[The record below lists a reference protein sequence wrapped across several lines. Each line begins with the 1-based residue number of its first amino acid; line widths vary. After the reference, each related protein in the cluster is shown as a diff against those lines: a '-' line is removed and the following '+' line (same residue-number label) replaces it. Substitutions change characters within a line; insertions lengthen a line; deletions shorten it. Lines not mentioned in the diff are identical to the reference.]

1 MRKDKSARSLSDIV
15 RQLQGL
21 LQELDSGL
29 HDAAEETPEPIEN
42 AEPPTAQGRSQS
54 GLPLRDVLL
63 LGLPPADVYL
73 VHETAD
79 VGFIPASGIAELTD
93 AGRDEFAGL
102 LNAVV
107 TSIRPGAY
115 GVELVLN
122 GVDPQDMMDFDEAQA
137 NHRNAA
143 YTIGLFGR

>member
-29 HDAAEETPEPIEN
+29 HNAAGEAAEPVEN
-42 AEPPTAQGRSQS
+42 AEPPKAQGRGQS

-63 LGLPPADVYL
+63 LGLPPMDAYL
-73 VHETAD
+73 IHETAD
-79 VGFIPASGIAELTD
+79 VGFIPASGLAELTD

-115 GVELVLN
+115 GVELVLS
-122 GVDPQDMMDFDEAQA
+122 GVEPQAMMDFDEAQA

>member
-1 MRKDKSARSLSDIV
+1 MRKDKPARSLADIV
-15 RQLQGL
+15 RQLHGL
-21 LQELDSGL
+21 LQELDNGL
-29 HDAAEETPEPIEN
+29 HDAAEEAAEN
-42 AEPPTAQGRSQS
+42 AELPKARGRRGQS
-54 GLPLRDVLL
+54 GLPLRDILL

-115 GVELVLN
+115 GVELVLS
-122 GVDPQDMMDFDEAQA
+122 GVEPQAMMDFDEAQA

-143 YTIGLFGR
+143 YTIGLFGT

>member
-1 MRKDKSARSLSDIV
+1 MRKDKPARSLADII
-15 RQLQGL
+15 RQLHGL
-21 LQELDSGL
+21 LQELDNGL
-29 HDAAEETPEPIEN
+29 HDAAEAAEPIEN
-42 AEPPTAQGRSQS
+42 AEPPKAQGRGQS

-115 GVELVLN
+115 GVELVLS
-122 GVDPQDMMDFDEAQA
+122 GVEPQVMMDFDEAQA
-137 NHRNAA
+137 NYRNAA
-143 YTIGLFGR
+143 YTIGFFGT